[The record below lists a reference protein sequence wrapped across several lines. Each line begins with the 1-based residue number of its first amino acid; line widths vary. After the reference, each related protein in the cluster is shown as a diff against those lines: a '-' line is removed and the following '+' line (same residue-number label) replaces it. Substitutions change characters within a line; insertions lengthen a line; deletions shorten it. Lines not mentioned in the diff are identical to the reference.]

1 MLRSRHGS
9 PGSRVP
15 ARSSRHFTSVRPGD
29 SIREPGA
36 HMRPAARACCYAL
49 PMTDPHNI
57 TIGAHAIPVTIVRSD
72 RRTLALTVSAT
83 GEVRA
88 RAPRRL
94 AHRHIERFVYERAGW
109 IERKHAEAI
118 ERAAHSAGPLT
129 AAELAEAR
137 TRFRERFDACWPL
150 FARTGERKPQLR
162 IRTMRSRWGSLAP
175 SGTVTLNA
183 HLVRLPE
190 SCLDYVILHELCHL
204 RLRRHDAAF
213 YAEVARY
220 VPEWRARRAELRRHP
235 L

>member
-1 MLRSRHGS
+1 M
-9 PGSRVP
+9 
-15 ARSSRHFTSVRPGD
+15 
-29 SIREPGA
+29 I
-36 HMRPAARACCYAL
+36 
-49 PMTDPHNI
+49 DPHII
-57 TIGAHAIPVTIVRSD
+57 TIGPRAIPVAIVRSD
-72 RRTLALTVSAT
+72 RRTLAVTVSAA

-94 AHRHIERFVYERAGW
+94 AHRHIERFVRERAGW
-109 IERKHAEAI
+109 IEKKHAEAI

-129 AAELAEAR
+129 AVELAEAR

-150 FARTGERKPQLR
+150 FARPGERKPLLR
-162 IRTMRSRWGSLAP
+162 IRAMRSRWGSLAP
-175 SGTVTLNA
+175 SGAITLNA

-190 SCLDYVILHELCHL
+190 PCLDYVIFHELCHL
-204 RLRRHDAAF
+204 RVRGHSAAF